1 MTILESTI
9 ELLANELRLDTQL
22 REDLNFDATIEMI
35 INSISYARDTDLCD
49 DETVLEVIMIPAIRS
64 FGVKISRLANFAHW
78 TRHINPVIHS
88 VKIIELLTEVIGD
101 LFNE

>member
-1 MTILESTI
+1 MTLMDSTI
-9 ELLANELRLDTQL
+9 ELLATELRLDAAL

-49 DETVLEVIMIPAIRS
+49 DETIVEVIMLPAITS
-64 FGVKISRLANFAHW
+64 FGVKISRFANFAHLI
-78 TRHINPVIHS
+78 RGINPVIHS

-101 LFNE
+101 LFND